1 MIPFMHSIRTLTP
14 DTVARVRSGV
24 VTALTC
30 AVTELDS
37 TLRES
42 IPRGRYSLHIAG
54 PLGIRRRVQFRDGRA
69 TEPRSGAASLVLR
82 FTDSAAM
89 ARLLGGGEGRV
100 FPLPLSLNFMKA
112 GKAFSASSQRVGE
125 LTAIRTFADDAEKR
139 LVTELLMTAALR
151 GVAETAAADPWTA
164 SKSSAMPDGIVEIS
178 VDGTDL
184 TGWVCRSGYSWISGR
199 GVPPAGPNARL
210 TFADLDTAFGLFT
223 GSVAALNALGRGALS
238 IRGKVPMIQ
247 VLFPLLDRFGEIM
260 SWGKPGEDMA

>member
-1 MIPFMHSIRTLTP
+1 MHSIRTLTP

-30 AVTELDS
+30 AVTELDPS
-37 TLRES
+37 LCES
-42 IPRGRYSLHIAG
+42 IPPGRYSIHIAG
-54 PLGIRRRVQFRDGRA
+54 PSGILRRVHFRDRRA
-69 TEPRSGAASLVLR
+69 SEPRSGAASLVLR

-89 ARLLGGGEGRV
+89 ARLLGGGKGRV
-100 FPLPLSLNFMKA
+100 LPLPISLNFMKA
-112 GKAFSASSQRVGE
+112 GKAFTASSQRVGE
-125 LTAIRTFADDAEKR
+125 LTAKRTFVDEAEKR

-151 GVAETAAADPWTA
+151 GVAETAAADFWTA
-164 SKSSAMPDGIVEIS
+164 SKSSAMPDGTVEIS
-178 VDGTDL
+178 VDGAHL
-184 TGWVCRSGYSWISGR
+184 SGWVRRSGESWTSGR

-238 IRGKVPMIQ
+238 IRGRVPMIQ

-260 SWGKPGEDMA
+260 SWGKPGEDAA